1 MATNLT
7 DLKQTKAVAERKP
20 STIFDLLSNPKV
32 ERGIKAVATQ
42 FLTPDRFL
50 RMAINAVKKT
60 PLLLQCD
67 PQTVLG
73 SFMTSAALG
82 LEPNTIQQQAWLI
95 PYKKR
100 GKINGEWVDVY
111 ECQFQVGARGFVTLA
126 HRSPHIDSLQAET
139 IHEHDVFDHMIGSE
153 SFLRYKKALRNR
165 GDAIGAFAYTKL
177 KSGIEMA
184 TVLPFEELIKIRSK
198 SETYKALSAAVDAAG
213 NERDR
218 LKAETKLAE
227 TPWEMW
233 FDDMGAKSAIKKSA
247 KQLPLNPGD
256 AIASAVVLDQDSAD
270 SVIDMA
276 AMAEADVARAVIAGE
291 AEAPE
296 HIDVPS
302 NETFGTR
309 ASNATTSETVSTKTA
324 ESGSGTASSEASQ
337 QSKGGI
343 PTEAELEER
352 LNSASTVEELDGVR
366 ELINEIPDPDA
377 ETRLVGIFTQL
388 RKKFERANQRAAR
401 GSTRPSA
408 E

>member
-1 MATNLT
+1 MSANIAE
-7 DLKQTKAVAERKP
+7 LKKTEPAERRAP
-20 STIFDLLSNPKV
+20 TIFDLLTSPKV

-100 GKINGEWVDVY
+100 AKVGNNWVDVY

-139 IHEHDVFDHMIGSE
+139 IHENDVFDHMVGSE
-153 SFLRYKKALRNR
+153 SFLKYQKKLRDR
-165 GDAIGAFAYTKL
+165 GEAIGAFSYAKL
-177 KSGIEMA
+177 ASGVEMA
-184 TVLPFEELIKIRSK
+184 TVLPFDELMKIRSK
-198 SETYKALSAAVDAAG
+198 SETYKSLAGAVAAADS
-213 NERDR
+213 EKDR
-218 LKAETKLAE
+218 QKAEQKLAE
-227 TPWEMW
+227 TPWVMW

-270 SVIDMA
+270 TVIDMA
-276 AMAEADVARAVIAGE
+276 AMADPDIARAVVAGE
-291 AEAPE
+291 NEAPE
-296 HIDVPS
+296 QI
-302 NETFGTR
+302 EQQ
-309 ASNATTSETVSTKTA
+309 
-324 ESGSGTASSEASQ
+324 SSEAFSVKMDVGRKAETTDAQQVTQVASQKQ
-337 QSKGGI
+337 QSAGL
-343 PTEAELEER
+343 PSESDLSER
-352 LNSASTVEELDGVR
+352 LNAATTADELEGLR
-366 ELINEIPDPDA
+366 PLINEIPDPDA
-377 ETRLVGIFTQL
+377 ETRLLDLFTELQ
-388 RKKFERANQRAAR
+388 KKFSRANQRATR
-401 GSTRPSA
+401 NSNRPSA